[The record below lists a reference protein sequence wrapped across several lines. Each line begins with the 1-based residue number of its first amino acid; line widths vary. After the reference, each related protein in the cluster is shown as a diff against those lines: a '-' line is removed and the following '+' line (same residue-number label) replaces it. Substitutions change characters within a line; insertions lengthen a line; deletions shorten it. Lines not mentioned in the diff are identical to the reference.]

1 MTLLSSRVH
10 VLFPGPIAEKFDA
23 LLSLGSAGVAI
34 EFVVGLV
41 QPQFVETYRRE
52 LCDLA
57 MRDDAIAE
65 LQTQIAAARKSKTNG
80 YQSRVRGLR
89 RRIRAIEGK

>member
-10 VLFPGPIAEKFDA
+10 QVFPGPVAEKFDA
-23 LLSLGSAGVAI
+23 LLSLGSAGAAI

-41 QPQFVETYRRE
+41 QPQFVESYRRE

-57 MRDDAIAE
+57 MRDDAITE
-65 LQTQIAAARKSKTNG
+65 LLVQIRAARKSKANG
-80 YQSRVRGLR
+80 YQSRIRELR

>member
-1 MTLLSSRVH
+1 MALLSSRVH

-23 LLSLGSAGVAI
+23 LLSLGSAGAAI
-34 EFVVGLV
+34 EFVLGLV
-41 QPQFVETYRRE
+41 QPQVVEPYRRE

-57 MRDDAIAE
+57 KRDDAIAE
-65 LQTQIAAARKSKTNG
+65 LQTQITAARKSKANG
-80 YQSRVRGLR
+80 YQSRIRGLR

>member
-10 VLFPGPIAEKFDA
+10 VLFPGPVAEKFDA
-23 LLSLGSAGVAI
+23 LLSLGFAGAAI
-34 EFVVGLV
+34 EFVVGFV

-52 LCDLA
+52 LVDLA
-57 MRDDAIAE
+57 MRDEAIGE
-65 LQTQIAAARKSKTNG
+65 LRTQIAAARKAKANG

-89 RRIRAIEGK
+89 RRIRAVEGK

>member
-10 VLFPGPIAEKFDA
+10 VLFPGPVAAKFDA

-34 EFVVGLV
+34 DFVVGLV
-41 QPQFVETYRRE
+41 QPKFVETYRSE
-52 LCDLA
+52 LVDLS
-57 MRDDAIAE
+57 MRDDAITE
-65 LQTQIAAARKSKTNG
+65 LQTQITAARKSKANG
-80 YQSRVRGLR
+80 YQSRIRGLR